1 MKWTYRIRER
11 NKVALALGAVF
22 LIIVLANWWVS
33 FSMQQ
38 VSTQFRSVYQDR
50 LVPALDIAAMQERYY
65 QNLMLL
71 EEHMQA
77 QSEEQ
82 ELQLHA
88 SFIQNLKEVDSLLA
102 KYETTYLTQKEV
114 ADLENLKAAVGK
126 LTQLQ
131 LKAMDTSH
139 ARDKAA
145 AANMYKMEVVPA
157 FNQMLLPLHSLS
169 QLQQEVGHELYA
181 SAERQLSSLKTLS
194 YLVIALA
201 VILALLVGSLLQTSR
216 EIKNIKPQNY
226 HLN

>member
-1 MKWTYRIRER
+1 MNWTYRIRER

-33 FSMQQ
+33 YSMQA
-38 VSTQFRSVYQDR
+38 VSTQFRSVYHDR
-50 LVPALDIAAMQERYY
+50 LIPALDIAAMQERYY

-77 QSEEQ
+77 DSEEQ
-82 ELQLHA
+82 ELHLQA
-88 SFIQNLKEVDSLLA
+88 KFIQNMTEVDSLLA
-102 KYETTYLTQKEV
+102 KYETTYLTDKEA
-114 ADLENLKAAVGK
+114 ADLQQFKAALRQ

-131 LKAMDTSH
+131 YAAMELSKSS
-139 ARDKAA
+139 DKAA
-145 AANMYKMEVVPA
+145 AASMYSKEVVPA
-157 FNQMLLPLHSLS
+157 FNQMLLPLHALS

-194 YLVIALA
+194 YLVICLA
-201 VILALLVGSLLQTSR
+201 VILALLVGALLQTSR
-216 EIKNIKPQNY
+216 SMKRIKLQKF